1 MKRRTLLQGFGASA
15 AALAAPNLAAAQGSR
30 VLKFIPQSDLT
41 VLDPIWTTAYVT
53 RNHGFLVFDTLF
65 GSDGAFKASPQMAEG
80 MTAENDGKLVRI
92 TLRSGLKF
100 HDGSPVLA
108 RDCVASIKRWGARD
122 SFGQT
127 LMAVTDELTAPDD
140 KTIQFKLK
148 KRFALL
154 PDALAKS
161 SSNFCAIMPERLALT
176 DPFKQ
181 VTEMVGSGPYKFKA
195 DERNVGHLV
204 VYERNAAYVPR
215 ANGVSDWT
223 AGPKVANFDR
233 VEWHVI
239 PDGSTAAAALQSG
252 EVDWWENPTGDML
265 PLLRKAGVTVTV
277 QDPTGLIGCMRFNQL
292 QPPFDNPAIRR
303 AILGAVSQEDYGIAI
318 AGDDTSMYSTG
329 VGVFTPGTPLAS
341 KAGMEPL
348 LGKRDYDKVKRV
360 LAAAGYKGERVVLLA
375 PTDLNVLKMQGDI
388 AGDMLKR
395 AGLNVDVQ
403 AMDWG
408 SVVGRRVNK
417 GPIDK
422 GGWNVACTFWAGG
435 DQLNPAGHT
444 FLRGNGEAGGN
455 WGWPNSP
462 KLEELR
468 NAWFD
473 APDLAAQQ
481 KLAQDMQVQVMQD
494 VPYIPLSQTMQ
505 ATAFRKDITNVP
517 NGFAMFWN
525 VRKS

>member
-1 MKRRTLLQGFGASA
+1 MKRRTLLKGFGAGA
-15 AALAAPNLAAAQGSR
+15 AALAAPSLAAAQGSR

-53 RNHGFLVFDTLF
+53 RNHGFMVFDTLF
-65 GSDGAFKASPQMAEG
+65 GSDGSFKATPQMADG
-80 MTAENDGKLVRI
+80 MTVDNDGKLVRI
-92 TLRSGLKF
+92 TLRDGLKW
-100 HDGSPVLA
+100 HDGTPVLA

-127 LMAVTDELTAPDD
+127 LMAVTDELTAADD

-161 SSNFCAIMPERLALT
+161 SSNFCAMMPERLALT

-181 VTEMVGSGPYKFKA
+181 ITEMVGSGPYKFKA

-204 VYERNAAYVPR
+204 VYERNAGYVPR
-215 ANGVSDWT
+215 SSGTSDWT
-223 AGPKVANFDR
+223 AGPKIVNFDR

-239 PDGSTAAAALQSG
+239 PDVSTAAAALQNG
-252 EVDWWENPTGDML
+252 EVDWWETPTGDVL
-265 PLLRKAGVTVTV
+265 PLLRKAGLTVAVT
-277 QDPTGLIGCMRFNQL
+277 DPTGLIGCMRFTQL
-292 QPPFDNPAIRR
+292 QPPFVNPAIRR
-303 AILGAVSQEDYGIAI
+303 AILGAVSQEDFNLAI
-318 AGDDTSMYSTG
+318 VGDDPTLSHTG

-341 KAGMEPL
+341 NVGMEAL
-348 LGKRDYDKVKRV
+348 AGKRDYDKVKRD
-360 LAAAGYKGERVVLLA
+360 LAAAGYKGEKVVFLA
-375 PTDLNVLKMQGDI
+375 PTDLAVLKMQGDV

-395 AGLNVDVQ
+395 AGLNVEIQ

-408 SVVGRRVNK
+408 SVVGHRTNK
-417 GPIDK
+417 GPLDK
-422 GGWNVACTFWAGG
+422 GGWSAACTFWAGG

-455 WGWPNSP
+455 WGWPVSP

-473 APDLAAQQ
+473 APDLASQQ
-481 KLAQDMQVQVMQD
+481 KLAQDMQRQVMID
-494 VPYIPLSQTMQ
+494 VPYIPLGQVLQPM
-505 ATAFRKDITNVP
+505 AFAKNISGVP
-517 NGFAMFWN
+517 NGFAQFWN